1 MAARGTGVARAH
13 PLGDSSKVTVGEE
26 VVAIRNPLGLDFS
39 LSSGVVSA
47 TNRELQSS
55 NGATIQVMEQ
65 IKAGTLPQQ
74 AQTAARLLLACCRTG
89 IITCQLGVRF
99 SPPQPSRVRAHVH
112 LHGGER
118 ARRAA
123 SVIAL
128 ATPMAE
134 ARHEEQESSSDRTL

>member
-1 MAARGTGVARAH
+1 MAIG
-13 PLGDSSKVTVGEE
+13 
-26 VVAIRNPLGLDFS
+26 NPLGLDFS

-55 NGATIQVMEQ
+55 NGATISGGIQTDAAIQVMEQ
-65 IKAGTLPQQ
+65 IKSGTLPQQ
-74 AQTAARLLLACCRTG
+74 AQTAARLLLACRRTG

-123 SVIAL
+123 SAIAL